1 MDIDKKRYLME
12 LKALISFMDADEKA
26 ATLGAYS
33 RLFEKAGESGEEQLI
48 EELGS
53 PVRLVLKLEKSYR
66 SGTFAETLQELEDR
80 IAAESEAVEEEI
92 FETEAEEAPAEEPE
106 AEEII
111 EEEPAAEEESAETL
125 LPVILP
131 EAEETAEETEEPLEE
146 PEEAEPYTEEIE
158 EPADAEEILEEE
170 PAPKVEEFPAW
181 AGEAFDEESE
191 SGIEAPN
198 GAESDEETVA
208 AAEKKKPSAG
218 AVVLAVLCTPLLFVF
233 AALMLAL
240 ALALSA
246 VPGAVAALFGAV
258 GAYFTGYALSTMQYI
273 PDVLMVLGAGAICF
287 GLALLFLNWTLR
299 CFGFG
304 VRTTFKML
312 SGSYGKLLG
321 KEKRDEET

>member
-66 SGTFAETLQELEDR
+66 SGTFADTLQELEDR

-92 FETEAEEAPAEEPE
+92 FETEAEEAPAEEPA

-111 EEEPAAEEESAETL
+111 EEEPATEEESAETP
-125 LPVILP
+125 LPVILA

-146 PEEAEPYTEEIE
+146 PEEAEPYIEEIE

-191 SGIEAPN
+191 SGSEAPN
-198 GAESDEETVA
+198 DAESDEKTA

-218 AVVLAVLCTPLLFVF
+218 AVILAVLCTPLLFVF
-233 AALMLAL
+233 AALMLVL

-299 CFGFG
+299 VLGFG